1 MLRCRA
7 DVNLS
12 FRRSMPP
19 LFGAAHTGRLEVVQK
34 LLAER
39 ADVNATTSYD
49 DTTAILQT
57 SLHGH
62 ADVVAELLAARAD
75 VNVRRSDPGIMDC
88 GATALLLAAKRGHSE
103 TVKLLLRGRCDVNAS
118 NVNAE
123 GALYCMGQLPT
134 IVLIPCSYCWRQG
147 PIFTKD
153 VNMGRYPLPYMLQPK
168 GISRRLLNC
177 WCLLELI

>member
-1 MLRCRA
+1 MRHKAIRRKTIARKRWNLEITSPRESTVCRPQEA
-7 DVNLS
+7 LK
-12 FRRSMPP
+12 P
-19 LFGAAHTGRLEVVQK
+19 Q
-34 LLAER
+34 
-39 ADVNATTSYD
+39 ATTSYD

-153 VNMGRYPLPYMLQPK
+153 VNMG
-168 GISRRLLNC
+168 
-177 WCLLELI
+177 

>member
-1 MLRCRA
+1 MRHKAIRRKTIARKRWNLEITSPRESTVCRPQEA
-7 DVNLS
+7 LK
-12 FRRSMPP
+12 P
-19 LFGAAHTGRLEVVQK
+19 Q
-34 LLAER
+34 
-39 ADVNATTSYD
+39 ATTSYD

>member
-1 MLRCRA
+1 LK
-7 DVNLS
+7 
-12 FRRSMPP
+12 P
-19 LFGAAHTGRLEVVQK
+19 Q
-34 LLAER
+34 
-39 ADVNATTSYD
+39 ATTSYD
-49 DTTAILQT
+49 DITAILQT

-123 GALYCMGQLPT
+123 GALYGAASNNRPDTLQLLLARADLHQRCEYGEIPTALHAAAKRDFQEVAQLLVLAGADLTSTSPAGQVPLDLAT
-134 IVLIPCSYCWRQG
+134 SQG
-147 PIFTKD
+147 MREILGVGTKKAKSD
-153 VNMGRYPLPYMLQPK
+153 THD
-168 GISRRLLNC
+168 
-177 WCLLELI
+177 